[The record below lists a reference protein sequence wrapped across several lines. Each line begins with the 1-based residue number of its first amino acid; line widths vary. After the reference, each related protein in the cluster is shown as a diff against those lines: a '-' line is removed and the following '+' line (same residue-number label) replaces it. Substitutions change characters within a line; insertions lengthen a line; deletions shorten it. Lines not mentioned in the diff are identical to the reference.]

1 MVNEVLTSRKVQI
14 SVENGT
20 NASGT
25 VKAASR
31 TFSNINPNA
40 TAAQMHAT
48 AQALGTLMD
57 NTVMGIYYDDK
68 KRLQE
73 VTDNDGEGDGEGGND
88 D

>member
-1 MVNEVLTSRKVQI
+1 MVTEVLTSRKVQI

-20 NASGT
+20 NTSGS
-25 VKAASR
+25 VKTTSR
-31 TFSNINPNA
+31 TFSNINPSA
-40 TAAQMHAT
+40 TAAQMHDT

-73 VTDNDGEGDGEGGND
+73 VLDNDGED